1 MQNNRFV
8 SNNIKNLLIM
18 KNLFLSLVFI
28 LVGSF
33 TFANNT
39 KEVKKETSK
48 QKITKT
54 VVANT
59 IKVYCDGVYV
69 GTYTCNRCTTQELI
83 NGAIAMCG

>member
-1 MQNNRFV
+1 
-8 SNNIKNLLIM
+8 M
-18 KNLFLSLVFI
+18 KNVCFSLAFMVI
-28 LVGSF
+28 GSF
-33 TFANNT
+33 AFANT

>member
-1 MQNNRFV
+1 
-8 SNNIKNLLIM
+8 M
-18 KNLFLSLVFI
+18 KNLVLSLAFMLI
-28 LVGSF
+28 GSF
-33 TFANNT
+33 AFANT

>member
-1 MQNNRFV
+1 
-8 SNNIKNLLIM
+8 M
-18 KNLFLSLVFI
+18 KNVCFSLAFMLI
-28 LVGSF
+28 GSF
-33 TFANNT
+33 AFANT